1 MIWHYMNKEGRPKQ
15 KGVYLVTLIFNGWD
29 KEKQE
34 PNNEKF
40 AMIDTRY
47 LCDAKA
53 EDLTDWVMGDEPEE
67 GLVWTEETG
76 SMVNERVWA
85 WAEIEFNDF
94 EETPFPDILPAG
106 VEKWEDQD
114 E

>member
-15 KGVYLVTLIFNGWD
+15 KGVYWVTLIFNGWE

-40 AMIDTRY
+40 AMIDT
-47 LCDAKA
+47 
-53 EDLTDWVMGDEPEE
+53 
-67 GLVWTEETG
+67 G
-76 SMVNERVWA
+76 SMLNERVWA

-106 VEKWEDQD
+106 VKKWENQD

>member
-1 MIWHYMNKEGRPKQ
+1 MIWHYMNKEGRPKK
-15 KGVYLVTLIFNGWD
+15 KGVYWVTLIFNGWD

-47 LCDAKA
+47 LCNAQA
-53 EDLTDWVMGDEPEE
+53 EGLTEWVMDGEPKE

-76 SMVNERVWA
+76 SMLNERVWA
-85 WAEIEFNDF
+85 WAEIE
-94 EETPFPDILPAG
+94 ETTFPDILPAG
-106 VEKWEDQD
+106 IKKLEDRD